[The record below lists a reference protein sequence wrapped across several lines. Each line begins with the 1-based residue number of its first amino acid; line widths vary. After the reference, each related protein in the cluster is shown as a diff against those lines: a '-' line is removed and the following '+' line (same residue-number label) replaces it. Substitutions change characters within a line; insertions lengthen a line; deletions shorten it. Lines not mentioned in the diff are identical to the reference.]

1 MNNMGTNDFYSTL
14 LNDAWTVYL
23 TFCGILISIITLLY
37 SVILGKRS
45 ELEVYA
51 EQAKL
56 GHSDPLMR
64 RRHQITVKI
73 IKKMVSINRWV
84 FAVLCVSLFNC
95 TFSWFSFRFLPQN
108 YQCGAL
114 CLIGVLSVFVLIIT
128 IGQLRKLYIQYKQD
142 TII

>member
-1 MNNMGTNDFYSTL
+1 MSNMETNGFYSTL
-14 LNDAWTVYL
+14 LNDAWTVYM

-56 GHSDPLMR
+56 GHSDPQMR

-84 FAVLCVSLFNC
+84 FAILCVSLFNC
-95 TFSWFSFRFLPQN
+95 ILSWLSCRFFPQE
-108 YQCGAL
+108 YKL
-114 CLIGVLSVFVLIIT
+114 STLYLIGVLSIFILIIT
-128 IGQLRKLYIQYKQD
+128 IFQVRRLYIQYKQD
-142 TII
+142 TTI

>member
-1 MNNMGTNDFYSTL
+1 MSNMETNEFYSTL
-14 LNDAWTVYL
+14 LNDAWTVYM

-64 RRHQITVKI
+64 RRHQITVKV
-73 IKKMVSINRWV
+73 IKKMASVNRWG
-84 FAVLCVSLFNC
+84 FAILCVSLLNC
-95 TFSWFSFRFLPQN
+95 TLSWLSFRFLPQE
-108 YQCGAL
+108 YKRSAL
-114 CLIGVLSVFVLIIT
+114 YLIGILSIFVLIIT
-128 IGQLRKLYIQYKQD
+128 ICQVRKLYIQYKQD
-142 TII
+142 TMI

>member
-1 MNNMGTNDFYSTL
+1 MSNMETNEFYSTL
-14 LNDAWTVYL
+14 LNDAWTVYM

-64 RRHQITVKI
+64 RRRQITVKV
-73 IKKMVSINRWV
+73 IKKMVSINKWV
-84 FAVLCVSLFNC
+84 FAILCISLFNS
-95 TFSWFSFRFLPQN
+95 TLSWLSFRFLPQE
-108 YQCGAL
+108 YKRGAVYL
-114 CLIGVLSVFVLIIT
+114 VGVLSIFVLTIT
-128 IGQLRKLYIQYKQD
+128 ICQVSKLYIQYKQD
-142 TII
+142 AMI

>member
-1 MNNMGTNDFYSTL
+1 MSNMETNEFYSTL
-14 LNDAWTVYL
+14 LNDAWTVYM

-64 RRHQITVKI
+64 RRHQITVKV
-73 IKKMVSINRWV
+73 IKKMVSINKWV
-84 FAVLCVSLFNC
+84 FAILCISLFNC
-95 TFSWFSFRFLPQN
+95 TLSWLSFRFLPQE
-108 YQCGAL
+108 YKRSAL
-114 CLIGVLSVFVLIIT
+114 CLIGVLSIFVT
-128 IGQLRKLYIQYKQD
+128 I
-142 TII
+142 

>member
-1 MNNMGTNDFYSTL
+1 MSNMETNEFYSTL
-14 LNDAWTVYL
+14 LNDAWTVYM

-64 RRHQITVKI
+64 RRHQITVKV
-73 IKKMVSINRWV
+73 IKKMVSINKWV
-84 FAVLCVSLFNC
+84 FAILCISLSNC
-95 TFSWFSFRFLPQN
+95 TLSWLSFRFLPQE
-108 YQCGAL
+108 YKRSAL
-114 CLIGVLSVFVLIIT
+114 YLVGTLSIFVLTIT
-128 IGQLRKLYIQYKQD
+128 ICQVRKLYIQYKQD
-142 TII
+142 TMI

>member
-1 MNNMGTNDFYSTL
+1 METNEFYSTL
-14 LNDAWTVYL
+14 FNDAWTVYM

-64 RRHQITVKI
+64 RRHKITVKV
-73 IKKMVSINRWV
+73 IKKMVSINKWV
-84 FAVLCVSLFNC
+84 FAILCISLFNC
-95 TFSWFSFRFLPQN
+95 TLSWLSFRFLPQE
-108 YQCGAL
+108 YKRSAL
-114 CLIGVLSVFVLIIT
+114 CLIGVLSIFVLIIT
-128 IGQLRKLYIQYKQD
+128 IGQIHKLYIQYKQD
-142 TII
+142 TMI

>member
-1 MNNMGTNDFYSTL
+1 MSNMETNEFYSTL
-14 LNDAWTVYL
+14 LNDAWTVYM

-64 RRHQITVKI
+64 RRHQITVKV
-73 IKKMVSINRWV
+73 IKKMVSINKWV
-84 FAVLCVSLFNC
+84 FAILCISLFNC
-95 TFSWFSFRFLPQN
+95 TLSWLSFRFLSQE
-108 YQCGAL
+108 YKRSAL
-114 CLIGVLSVFVLIIT
+114 YLVGTLSIFVLTIT
-128 IGQLRKLYIQYKQD
+128 ICQVRKLYIQYKQD
-142 TII
+142 TMI

>member
-1 MNNMGTNDFYSTL
+1 MSNMETNEFYSTL
-14 LNDAWTVYL
+14 LNDAWTVYM

-64 RRHQITVKI
+64 RRHQITVKV
-73 IKKMVSINRWV
+73 IKKMVSINKWV
-84 FAVLCVSLFNC
+84 FAILCISLFNC
-95 TFSWFSFRFLPQN
+95 ILSWLSFRFLPQE
-108 YQCGAL
+108 YKRSAL
-114 CLIGVLSVFVLIIT
+114 YLVGTLSIFVLTIT
-128 IGQLRKLYIQYKQD
+128 ICQVRKLYIQYKQD
-142 TII
+142 TMI

>member
-1 MNNMGTNDFYSTL
+1 MSNMETNEFYSTL
-14 LNDAWTVYL
+14 LNDAWTVYM

-64 RRHQITVKI
+64 RRHQITVKV
-73 IKKMVSINRWV
+73 IKKMASVNRWV
-84 FAVLCVSLFNC
+84 FAILCVSLLSC
-95 TFSWFSFRFLPQN
+95 TLSWLSFRFLPQE
-108 YQCGAL
+108 YKRSAL
-114 CLIGVLSVFVLIIT
+114 YLIGILSIFVLIIT
-128 IGQLRKLYIQYKQD
+128 ICQVRKLYIQYKQD
-142 TII
+142 TMI

>member
-1 MNNMGTNDFYSTL
+1 METNDFYSTL
-14 LNDAWTVYL
+14 LNDAWTVYM

-64 RRHQITVKI
+64 RRHQITVKV
-73 IKKMVSINRWV
+73 IKKMVSINKWV
-84 FAVLCVSLFNC
+84 FTILCISLFNC
-95 TFSWFSFRFLPQN
+95 TLSWLSFRFLPQE
-108 YQCGAL
+108 YKRSAL
-114 CLIGVLSVFVLIIT
+114 CLIGVLSIFVLIIS
-128 IGQLRKLYIQYKQD
+128 IGQIHKLYIQYKQD
-142 TII
+142 TMI

>member
-1 MNNMGTNDFYSTL
+1 MSNMETNEFYSTL
-14 LNDAWTVYL
+14 LNDAWTVYM

-64 RRHQITVKI
+64 RRHQITVKV
-73 IKKMVSINRWV
+73 IKKMASVNRWV
-84 FAVLCVSLFNC
+84 FAILCVSLLNC
-95 TFSWFSFRFLPQN
+95 TLSWLSFRFLPQE
-108 YQCGAL
+108 YKRGAVYL
-114 CLIGVLSVFVLIIT
+114 VGVLSIFVLTIT
-128 IGQLRKLYIQYKQD
+128 ICQVSKLYIQYKQD
-142 TII
+142 TMI

>member
-1 MNNMGTNDFYSTL
+1 MSNMETNDFYSTL
-14 LNDAWTVYL
+14 LNDAWTVYM

-64 RRHQITVKI
+64 RRHQITVKV
-73 IKKMVSINRWV
+73 IKKMVPINKWV
-84 FAVLCVSLFNC
+84 FAILCISLFNC
-95 TFSWFSFRFLPQN
+95 TLSWLSFRFLPQE
-108 YQCGAL
+108 YKRSAL
-114 CLIGVLSVFVLIIT
+114 CLIGVLSIFVLIIS
-128 IGQLRKLYIQYKQD
+128 IGQIHKLYIQYKQD
-142 TII
+142 TMI

>member
-1 MNNMGTNDFYSTL
+1 MSNMETNDFYSTL
-14 LNDAWTVYL
+14 LNDAWTVYM

-64 RRHQITVKI
+64 RRHQITVKV
-73 IKKMVSINRWV
+73 IKKMVSINKWV
-84 FAVLCVSLFNC
+84 FAILCISLFNC
-95 TFSWFSFRFLPQN
+95 TLSWLSFRFLPQE
-108 YQCGAL
+108 YKRSAL
-114 CLIGVLSVFVLIIT
+114 CLIGVLSIFVLIIS
-128 IGQLRKLYIQYKQD
+128 IGQIHKLYIQYKQD
-142 TII
+142 TMI

>member
-1 MNNMGTNDFYSTL
+1 MSNMEINDFYSTL
-14 LNDAWTVYL
+14 LNDAWTVYM

-64 RRHQITVKI
+64 RRHQITVKV
-73 IKKMVSINRWV
+73 IKKMASVNKWV
-84 FAVLCVSLFNC
+84 FTILCVSLFNC
-95 TFSWFSFRFLPQN
+95 TLSWLSFRFLPQE
-108 YQCGAL
+108 YKRIAL
-114 CLIGVLSVFVLIIT
+114 YLIGILSIFVLIIT
-128 IGQLRKLYIQYKQD
+128 ICQVRKLYIQYKQD
-142 TII
+142 TMI

>member
-1 MNNMGTNDFYSTL
+1 MSNMEINDFYSTL
-14 LNDAWTVYL
+14 LNDAWTVYM

-64 RRHQITVKI
+64 RRHQITVKV
-73 IKKMVSINRWV
+73 IKKMASVNKWV
-84 FAVLCVSLFNC
+84 FAILCVSLFNC
-95 TFSWFSFRFLPQN
+95 TLSWLSFRFLPQE
-108 YQCGAL
+108 YKRIAL
-114 CLIGVLSVFVLIIT
+114 YLIGILSIFVLIIT
-128 IGQLRKLYIQYKQD
+128 ICQVRKLYIQYKQD
-142 TII
+142 TMI

>member
-1 MNNMGTNDFYSTL
+1 MSNMETNEFYSTL
-14 LNDAWTVYL
+14 LNDAWTVYM

-56 GHSDPLMR
+56 GLSDPQMR

-84 FAVLCVSLFNC
+84 FAILCVSLLNC
-95 TFSWFSFRFLPQN
+95 TLSWLSFRFLPQE
-108 YQCGAL
+108 YKRSAL
-114 CLIGVLSVFVLIIT
+114 YLIGVC
-128 IGQLRKLYIQYKQD
+128 
-142 TII
+142 

>member
-1 MNNMGTNDFYSTL
+1 METNEFYSTL
-14 LNDAWTVYL
+14 LNDAWTVYM

-64 RRHQITVKI
+64 RRHQITVKV
-73 IKKMVSINRWV
+73 IKKMVSINKWV
-84 FAVLCVSLFNC
+84 FAILCISLFNC
-95 TFSWFSFRFLPQN
+95 TLSWLSFRFLPQE
-108 YQCGAL
+108 YKRSAL
-114 CLIGVLSVFVLIIT
+114 CLIGVLSIFVQIIT
-128 IGQLRKLYIQYKQD
+128 IGQIHKLYIQYKQD
-142 TII
+142 TMI

>member
-1 MNNMGTNDFYSTL
+1 MSNMETNEFYSRL
-14 LNDAWTVYL
+14 LNDAWTVYM

-56 GHSDPLMR
+56 GLSDPQMR

-73 IKKMVSINRWV
+73 IKN
-84 FAVLCVSLFNC
+84 
-95 TFSWFSFRFLPQN
+95 
-108 YQCGAL
+108 
-114 CLIGVLSVFVLIIT
+114 GV
-128 IGQLRKLYIQYKQD
+128 YKQMGVCHLMC
-142 TII
+142 IFI

>member
-1 MNNMGTNDFYSTL
+1 MSNMETNDFYSTL
-14 LNDAWTVYL
+14 LNDAWTVYM

-64 RRHQITVKI
+64 RRHQITVKV
-73 IKKMVSINRWV
+73 IKKMVSINKWV
-84 FAVLCVSLFNC
+84 FAILCISLFNC
-95 TFSWFSFRFLPQN
+95 TLSWLSFRFLPQE
-108 YQCGAL
+108 YKRSTL
-114 CLIGVLSVFVLIIT
+114 CLIGVLSIFVLIIS
-128 IGQLRKLYIQYKQD
+128 IGQIHKLYIQYKQD
-142 TII
+142 TMI

>member
-1 MNNMGTNDFYSTL
+1 MSNMETNEFYSTL
-14 LNDAWTVYL
+14 LNDAWTVYM

-64 RRHQITVKI
+64 RRHQITVKV
-73 IKKMVSINRWV
+73 IKKMVSINKWV
-84 FAVLCVSLFNC
+84 FAILCISLFNC
-95 TFSWFSFRFLPQN
+95 TLSWLSFRFLPQE
-108 YQCGAL
+108 YKRSAL
-114 CLIGVLSVFVLIIT
+114 CLIGVLSIFVLIIS
-128 IGQLRKLYIQYKQD
+128 IGQIHKLYIQYKQD
-142 TII
+142 TMI

>member
-1 MNNMGTNDFYSTL
+1 METSNFYSTL
-14 LNDAWTVYL
+14 LNDAWTVYM

-73 IKKMVSINRWV
+73 IKKMVSINKWV
-84 FAVLCVSLFNC
+84 FAILCISLFNC
-95 TFSWFSFRFLPQN
+95 TLSWLSFRFLPQN
-108 YQCGAL
+108 CQCNAL
-114 CLIGVLSVFVLIIT
+114 YLIGVLTVFVLIIT
-128 IGQLRKLYIQYKQD
+128 ICQVRKLYIQYKQD
-142 TII
+142 TMI

>member
-1 MNNMGTNDFYSTL
+1 MSNMETNEFYSTL
-14 LNDAWTVYL
+14 LNDAWTVYM

-64 RRHQITVKI
+64 RRHQITVKV
-73 IKKMVSINRWV
+73 IKKMASVNRWV
-84 FAVLCVSLFNC
+84 FAILCVSPLNC
-95 TFSWFSFRFLPQN
+95 TLSWLSFRFLPQE
-108 YQCGAL
+108 YKRSAL
-114 CLIGVLSVFVLIIT
+114 YLIGILSIFVLIIT
-128 IGQLRKLYIQYKQD
+128 ICQVRKLYIQYKQD
-142 TII
+142 TMI

>member
-1 MNNMGTNDFYSTL
+1 MSNMETNEFYSTL
-14 LNDAWTVYL
+14 LNDAWTVYM

-64 RRHQITVKI
+64 RRHQITVKV
-73 IKKMVSINRWV
+73 IKKMASVNRWV
-84 FAVLCVSLFNC
+84 FAILCVSLFNC
-95 TFSWFSFRFLPQN
+95 TLSWLSFRFLPQE
-108 YQCGAL
+108 YKRSAL
-114 CLIGVLSVFVLIIT
+114 YLVGTLSIFVLTIT
-128 IGQLRKLYIQYKQD
+128 ICQVRKLYIQYKQD
-142 TII
+142 TMI

>member
-1 MNNMGTNDFYSTL
+1 METNEFYSTL
-14 LNDAWTVYL
+14 LNDAWTVYM

-64 RRHQITVKI
+64 RRHQITVKV
-73 IKKMVSINRWV
+73 IKKMVSINKWV
-84 FAVLCVSLFNC
+84 FAILCISLFNC
-95 TFSWFSFRFLPQN
+95 TLSWLSFRFLSQE
-108 YQCGAL
+108 YKRSAL
-114 CLIGVLSVFVLIIT
+114 YLVGTLSIFVLTIT
-128 IGQLRKLYIQYKQD
+128 ICQVRKLYIQYKQD
-142 TII
+142 TMI

>member
-1 MNNMGTNDFYSTL
+1 METNDFYSVL
-14 LNDAWTVYL
+14 LNDAWTIYM

-56 GHSDPLMR
+56 GISDPLMK
-64 RRHQITVKI
+64 RRHQITIKV

-84 FAVLCVSLFNC
+84 FAILCVSLLNC
-95 TFSWFSFRFLPQN
+95 IVSWLSFRFLPQE
-108 YQCGAL
+108 YQCSAL
-114 CLIGVLSVFVLIIT
+114 YLIGVLSVFVLIIT
-128 IGQLRKLYIQYKQD
+128 TCQVRKLYIQYKQD
-142 TII
+142 TMI

>member
-1 MNNMGTNDFYSTL
+1 METNEFYSTL
-14 LNDAWTVYL
+14 LNDAWTVYM

-64 RRHQITVKI
+64 RRHQITVKV
-73 IKKMVSINRWV
+73 IKKMASVNRWV
-84 FAVLCVSLFNC
+84 FAILCVSLLNC
-95 TFSWFSFRFLPQN
+95 TLSWRSFRFLPQE
-108 YQCGAL
+108 YKRSAL
-114 CLIGVLSVFVLIIT
+114 YLIGILSIFVLIIT
-128 IGQLRKLYIQYKQD
+128 ICQVRKLYIQYKQD
-142 TII
+142 TMI

>member
-1 MNNMGTNDFYSTL
+1 METNEFYSTL
-14 LNDAWTVYL
+14 LNDAWTVYM

-64 RRHQITVKI
+64 RRHQITVKV
-73 IKKMVSINRWV
+73 IKKMASVNRWV
-84 FAVLCVSLFNC
+84 FAILCVFLLNC
-95 TFSWFSFRFLPQN
+95 TLSWLSFRFLPQE
-108 YQCGAL
+108 YKRSAL
-114 CLIGVLSVFVLIIT
+114 YLIGILSIFVLIIT
-128 IGQLRKLYIQYKQD
+128 ICQVRKLYIQYKQD
-142 TII
+142 TMI

>member
-1 MNNMGTNDFYSTL
+1 MSNMETKEFYSIL
-14 LNDAWTVYL
+14 LNDAWTIYM

-56 GHSDPLMR
+56 GHSDPLMK

-73 IKKMVSINRWV
+73 KEN
-84 FAVLCVSLFNC
+84 
-95 TFSWFSFRFLPQN
+95 
-108 YQCGAL
+108 
-114 CLIGVLSVFVLIIT
+114 GVHKPM
-128 IGQLRKLYIQYKQD
+128 GLYHFMYID
-142 TII
+142 I

>member
-1 MNNMGTNDFYSTL
+1 MSNMETNEFYSTL
-14 LNDAWTVYL
+14 INDAWTVYM

-64 RRHQITVKI
+64 RRHQITVKV
-73 IKKMVSINRWV
+73 IKKMVSINKWV
-84 FAVLCVSLFNC
+84 FAILCVSLFNC
-95 TFSWFSFRFLPQN
+95 TLSWLSFRFLPQE
-108 YQCGAL
+108 YQRSAL
-114 CLIGVLSVFVLIIT
+114 YLVGTLSIFVLTIT
-128 IGQLRKLYIQYKQD
+128 ICQVRKLYIQYKQD
-142 TII
+142 TMI